1 MAIPLKTWFSR
12 LKPYLRWLI
21 LGGTCFFLAATLRQH
36 WQEVWALQI
45 TGAGWAYLTLAL
57 GLTLLAHIWA
67 GWVWSWML
75 WEFNQPQAGT
85 WGVYTY
91 LTTNIAKY
99 LPGNIWHFYGRVRAV
114 QSLGVPIGIAIVSVV
129 MEPLLMVAAALIL
142 ALAMIQQQWPWY
154 LLGLGALLVG
164 IHPRLLNPLLQRLGR
179 AKAKA
184 SPTLEATEQLA
195 QSTLRR
201 YPWKPLLGELGF
213 VILRGLGFIMAIA
226 ALGPV
231 PGHQLLLLLSSFSLA
246 WLLGLIIPGAPGGL
260 GVFEAT
266 AVALLQSQLSPSL
279 ILGGVAWYRLISILA
294 EAGGAGLVWLDN
306 QGNGNLARPR
316 PPLTALPNP
325 APTAVSP
332 SHDSME

>member
-1 MAIPLKTWFSR
+1 MAIGLKAWISR

-21 LGGTCFFLAATLRQH
+21 LGGTCFFLATTLRQH
-36 WQEVWALQI
+36 WQDVWAMQI
-45 TGAGWAYLTLAL
+45 TARGWACLTLAL
-57 GLTLLAHIWA
+57 GVTLLAHIWA

-75 WEFNQPQAGT
+75 WEFNQPQRGT
-85 WGVYTY
+85 WGIYTY

-129 MEPLLMVAAALIL
+129 MEPLLMAAAALIL
-142 ALAMIQQQWPWY
+142 ALLIIQQQWPWY
-154 LLGLGALLVG
+154 LFGLGALLIG
-164 IHPRLLNPLLQRLGR
+164 IHPRLLNPLLHRLGR
-179 AKAKA
+179 AKAA
-184 SPTLEATEQLA
+184 VTHAPEAPEQVA
-195 QSTLRR
+195 QSNLRR
-201 YPWKPLLGELGF
+201 YPWKPLLGEIGF
-213 VILRGLGFIMAIA
+213 VMLRGLGFIMAIA

-231 PGHQLLLLLSSFSLA
+231 QVNQLLLLLSSFSLA

-306 QGNGNLARPR
+306 QGSGTLAHPM
-316 PPLTALPNP
+316 PALPPQANP
-325 APTAVSP
+325 STAALSP
-332 SHDSME
+332 SRDSME